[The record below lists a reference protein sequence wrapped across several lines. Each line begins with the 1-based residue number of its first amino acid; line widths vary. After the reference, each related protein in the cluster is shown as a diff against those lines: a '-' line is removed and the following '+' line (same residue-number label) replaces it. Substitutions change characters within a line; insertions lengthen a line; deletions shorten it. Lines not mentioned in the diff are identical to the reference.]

1 MLVIIFSLLV
11 ANKIALVIILRWY
24 MGRMHGATADA
35 GESPYAA
42 LNEDVMGESKLN
54 NNSSL
59 QGEFI

>member
-1 MLVIIFSLLV
+1 MLV